1 VKRAAAVVA
10 AAVTVALVLTAC
22 SSGGERASV
31 DRRPRPAPATT
42 EPASTT
48 SAPAIPAPPP
58 IDWGPCPDGG
68 RDECG
73 TLSVPLDY
81 DDPTRDTITLAL
93 RRSPATDPSRRLG
106 SIVVN
111 PGGPGGSGFGLGASL
126 QRSLQR
132 SGAGG
137 GEVAS
142 RYDFIGFDPR
152 GVSASTPVD
161 CADDLDPFYADDAT
175 PDDDAERAALIA
187 AMERHAQSCAARS
200 GLVLPYVSTRDAARD
215 LEQIRRALGD
225 ERLNFIGYSYGTELG
240 TLYAEEFP
248 DRVGRIVLDGA
259 VDPDLDGVE
268 LAREQARS
276 LEASFDR
283 FVADCAAETRCPY
296 HSGGDP
302 GGAFDRLMARLDA
315 SPLHAR
321 DGRTVNASQA
331 VSGIA
336 TALFDTSQWPT
347 IASAL
352 GRAELGDGTA
362 LLELFDDYPERAPD
376 GSYPNLPEANNAI
389 NCLDYVWPRRDAG
402 YDALVTDL
410 RAEAPRFGQA
420 FLREFLPCAYWP
432 VPPRPKGEF
441 EGKATATPVLV
452 VGTTN
457 DPSTPY
463 AWSEALA
470 EAIPGA
476 VLLTYDGDGHT
487 AYLRDPCIDAA
498 VNTYLLDGTPP
509 AAGTV
514 C

>member
-1 VKRAAAVVA
+1 MKRGAAALGLFA
-10 AAVTVALVLTAC
+10 AAALVLAAC
-22 SSGGERASV
+22 SSGGEGASI
-31 DRRPRPAPATT
+31 DRRRRSEPTTTTATAPTTTRPVPAL
-42 EPASTT
+42 A
-48 SAPAIPAPPP
+48 A
-58 IDWGPCPDGG
+58 IDWGPCPDAG

-73 TLSVPLDY
+73 TLAVPLDY
-81 DDPTRDTITLAL
+81 DDPARETITLAL
-93 RRSPATDPSRRLG
+93 RRSPATDPARRLG

-132 SGAGG
+132 SGARG

-142 RYDFIGFDPR
+142 RYDFVGFDPR
-152 GVSASTPVD
+152 GVSASTPVE
-161 CADDLDPFYADDAT
+161 CTDDLDPFYADDAT
-175 PDDDAERAALIA
+175 PDDDTERAALIA

-200 GLVLPYVSTRDAARD
+200 GRLLPFVSSRDTARD

-225 ERLNFIGYSYGTELG
+225 EQLNFIGYSYGTELG
-240 TLYAEEFP
+240 ALYAEEFP

-259 VDPDLDGVE
+259 VDPNLGGVE

-283 FVADCAAETRCPY
+283 FVADCAADSRCPY

-302 GGAFDRLMARLDA
+302 GGAFDLLMARLDA
-315 SPLHAR
+315 SPLPSR
-321 DGRTVNASQA
+321 DGRTVHASQA

-352 GRAELGDGTA
+352 ARAQLGDGTA
-362 LLELFDDYPERAPD
+362 LLELFDNYPEREPD

-389 NCLDYVWPRRDAG
+389 NCLDYVWPRGDAG
-402 YDALVTDL
+402 YDALVTDT
-410 RAEAPRFGQA
+410 RAESPRFGQA

-441 EGKATATPVLV
+441 DGKPTATPVLV

-463 AWSEALA
+463 SWSESLA

-476 VLLTYDGDGHT
+476 VLLTYEGDGHT
-487 AYLRDPCIDAA
+487 AYLRDACIDAA